1 VLRAVGFGRN
11 RRCSDSAHNL
21 DPAFLEANMSDLD
34 FVLRRDELGRLRVL
48 DFKLLDFKLLLV
60 ED

>member
-1 VLRAVGFGRN
+1 
-11 RRCSDSAHNL
+11 
-21 DPAFLEANMSDLD
+21 MSDLD
-34 FVLRRDELGRLRVL
+34 FVLRRDGLGRLRVL

>member
-1 VLRAVGFGRN
+1 
-11 RRCSDSAHNL
+11 
-21 DPAFLEANMSDLD
+21 MSDLD

-60 ED
+60 EG